1 MLLLT
6 CLVNLVFY
14 AIIALF
20 VLWIVSY
27 VIGMFIPGTP
37 TLVPLQP
44 NGGNRVVTLVY
55 LLVGLILLLNF
66 LMCAFGGGHGGIL
79 PPIWTGQEMR

>member
-20 VLWIVSY
+20 VLWVLSY
-27 VIGMFIPGTP
+27 VLSMFGFPGVWP
-37 TLVPLQP
+37 
-44 NGGNRVVTLVY
+44 GAGNPPAGPVVSLVY
-55 LLVGLILLLNF
+55 LLIGLILLLNF
-66 LMCAFGGGHGGIL
+66 LICAFGGGHPIL
-79 PPIWTGQEMR
+79 PPIWTGEMR

>member
-20 VLWIVSY
+20 TLWLLGYIL
-27 VIGMFIPGTP
+27 GMFIPGFPGLWPGTP
-37 TLVPLQP
+37 GTPIVS
-44 NGGNRVVTLVY
+44 LVY
-55 LLVGLILLLNF
+55 LLIGLILLLNF
-66 LMCAFGGGHGGIL
+66 LICFMGGGHGGIL
-79 PPIWTGQEMR
+79 PELWMGVR